1 MNCIS
6 KIEIQ
11 ENTLLF
17 FINLLVMDSELI
29 KWLSQMPKS
38 YSLSGSKTS
47 YYNGEKQLKLFL
59 KIKDS

>member
-1 MNCIS
+1 
-6 KIEIQ
+6 
-11 ENTLLF
+11 
-17 FINLLVMDSELI
+17 MDSELI